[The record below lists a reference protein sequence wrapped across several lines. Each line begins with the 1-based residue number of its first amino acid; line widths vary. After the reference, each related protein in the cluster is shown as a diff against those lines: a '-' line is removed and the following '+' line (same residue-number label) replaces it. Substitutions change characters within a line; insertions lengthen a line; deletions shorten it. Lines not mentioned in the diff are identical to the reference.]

1 LFFRP
6 FRANRR
12 LAVTLFEVMIA
23 STIALGITITA
34 ISSSTYFAVTT
45 SKNDRAER
53 LRNLME
59 GQLEK
64 ILSQTWYNL
73 SDPTTGLFRPNGPS
87 SANPTWPPITGPFT
101 RYKSNALSI
110 NLVNGTTLTQ
120 DYTGLN
126 GKVEVFYTPFTYQHR
141 ATNKAGTAVGY
152 TVNYYKVEL
161 VISLDPGNRIRRGDP
176 SQPDVWT
183 AVTYISEITSRSD
196 AEFSQKILQQL
207 RERAQPL

>member
-1 LFFRP
+1 MFFRP
-6 FRANRR
+6 LKANRR
-12 LAVTLFEVMIA
+12 LGLTLFEVMIA
-23 STIALGITITA
+23 SAIALGITVTA
-34 ISSSTYFAVTT
+34 IGSSTYFAVTT
-45 SKNDRAER
+45 AKNDRAER

-73 SDPTTGLFRPNGPS
+73 SDPTTGILRPNGPTS
-87 SANPTWPPITGPFT
+87 VNPVWPAITGPFT

-126 GKVEVFYTPFTYQHR
+126 GTVEVFYTPFTYRHR

-152 TVNYYKVEL
+152 TVNYYKIEL
-161 VISLDPGNRIRRGDP
+161 IISLSPGNRIRGGDP
-176 SQPDVWT
+176 TQTDVWS
-183 AVTYISEITSRSD
+183 AVTYVSEITNRSD
-196 AEFSQKILQQL
+196 AEFSQTILQQL